1 MKLKL
6 DDFKVKYIEEQASG
20 WACDCPDCESARSE
34 ARSDWNAMMREHD
47 SLIIQIA
54 RNDYRISM
62 LDWVEA
68 QLEKLDQ
75 GIKNDS
81 CSRDTERG
89 MAMALVIVADKL
101 RKWAV

>member
-47 SLIIQIA
+47 TLIMQIA

-62 LDWVEA
+62 VDWIEA
-68 QLEKLDQ
+68 QSEKLDQ
-75 GIKNDS
+75 QIEDDS
-81 CSRDTERG
+81 RCGDTERG
-89 MAMALVIVADKL
+89 MAMALDLVADKL

>member
-47 SLIIQIA
+47 SLIMQIA

-68 QLEKLDQ
+68 QVEKLDQ

-81 CSRDTERG
+81 CPRDTERG

>member
-47 SLIIQIA
+47 TLIMQIA

-62 LDWVEA
+62 VDWIEA

-75 GIKNDS
+75 QIEGDS

-101 RKWAV
+101 RKWTV

>member
-1 MKLKL
+1 MKLNL
-6 DDFKVKYIEEQASG
+6 DDFKVQYIEEQAGG

-34 ARSDWNAMMREHD
+34 ARSDWNAMMGEHD
-47 SLIIQIA
+47 SLIAQLA
-54 RNDYRISM
+54 RHNYRIAM
-62 LDWVEA
+62 IDWIEA

-101 RKWAV
+101 RKLAV

>member
-1 MKLKL
+1 MKLNL

-47 SLIIQIA
+47 TLIAQLA
-54 RNDYRISM
+54 RHDYRIAM
-62 LDWVEA
+62 IDWIEA

-75 GIKNDS
+75 QIKDDS

-101 RKWAV
+101 REWAV

>member
-6 DDFKVKYIEEQASG
+6 DDFKVRYIEEQAGG

-62 LDWVEA
+62 VDWIEA
-68 QLEKLDQ
+68 QLEKLEQQMKD
-75 GIKNDS
+75 DS
-81 CSRDTERG
+81 CSRDIERG
-89 MAMALVIVADKL
+89 MAIALVIVAGKL
-101 RKWAV
+101 QEGAV

>member
-47 SLIIQIA
+47 RLIMQIA

-62 LDWVEA
+62 VDWIEA
-68 QLEKLDQ
+68 QLEELDQ
-75 GIKNDS
+75 QIEDDS
-81 CSRDTERG
+81 CSRDTKRG